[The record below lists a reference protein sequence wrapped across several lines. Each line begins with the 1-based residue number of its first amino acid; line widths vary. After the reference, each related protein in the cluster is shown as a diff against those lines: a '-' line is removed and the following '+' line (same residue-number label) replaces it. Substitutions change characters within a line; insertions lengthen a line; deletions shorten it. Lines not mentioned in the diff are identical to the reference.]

1 MSDIKIKPSATG
13 SATVTLTA
21 PATGT
26 ARTVTLPDATG
37 TLLNSDGSGAN
48 LSGVATLD
56 GNSNLGVGT
65 TSPTNLGNYKTIAT
79 NDSSGGMFEIMVGGT
94 RTVNI
99 QSSASQCNI
108 QTRTNIPIA
117 FDINSS
123 EKMRLTSDG
132 LTFNGDTAAA
142 NALDDYEEGY
152 WTPTLT
158 CSTSGSYTLDSG
170 ANTMAYTKIGR
181 VVHIQGGINIT
192 GESSPNGNLKMS
204 LPFTP
209 MTGTDDSDFNEGSA
223 SLYNHGGSKPNGI
236 KIFVYGD
243 THAYFRTIPDNGV
256 GFYLDH
262 GDVDTEFQIRTSFTY
277 IAA

>member
-1 MSDIKIKPSATG
+1 MAKIKLQGNASGTG
-13 SATVTLTA
+13 VLTVTA
-21 PATGT
+21 PNTST
-26 ARTVTLPDATG
+26 DRTITLPDATG
-37 TLLNSDGSGAN
+37 ELLN
-48 LSGVATLD
+48 LD

-94 RTVNI
+94 RTANI